1 VGGGTGMGG
10 NGGTGMGEKWVVV
23 QVWVRSGWWYRYGWE
38 WIGNRE
44 VILGGWNLKRHRS
57 MLLK

>member
-1 VGGGTGMGG
+1 MGG
-10 NGGTGMGEKWVVV
+10 NGGRGMGEKWVVV
-23 QVWVRSGWWYRYGWE
+23 KVWVRSGWWYRYGWE